1 MDTVDRQYKALLSLV
16 LREGINK
23 TDRTNTG
30 TLSVFGR
37 TLVHDMSYGFPILST
52 KKIFWKGVKE
62 ELKWFLKGGTYAKD
76 LSDKGVHIWDKDAER
91 NGRDDTYLGLIY
103 GYQWRKKSRYGV
115 QKDQIKIL
123 LEGIRN
129 NPDSRRHLVNAWDVM
144 ELDQMVLP
152 PCHYAFQCYVR
163 ENKLDLMWQQ
173 RSADIFLGV
182 PFNIS
187 SYGLLLSLL
196 SEELDLIPGTLT
208 GVFGDLHLYDNHIE
222 QAQEQILRNY
232 EGNNPYLKVNSSNI
246 LDGEFDVTLVDY
258 DPLPPIK
265 APLNT

>member
-1 MDTVDRQYKALLSLV
+1 MYTIDRQYKDLLSTV
-16 LREGINK
+16 LREGIEK

-30 TLSVFGR
+30 TLSVFGK
-37 TLVHDMSYGFPILST
+37 TIVHDMSDSFPILNT

-103 GYQWRKKSRYGV
+103 GHQWRKKSRYGV

-123 LEGIRN
+123 LDGLKN

-144 ELDQMVLP
+144 DLDKMVLP

-163 ENKLDLMWQQ
+163 EDKLDLMWQQ

-187 SYGLLLSLL
+187 SYGLLLRLL
-196 SEELDLIPGTLT
+196 AHELDLYPGTLT
-208 GVFGDLHLYDNHIE
+208 GVFGDLHLYNNHIE
-222 QAQEQILRNY
+222 QAKEQITRSY
-232 EGNNPYLKVNSSNI
+232 QGSIPYLNVNSSNI
-246 LDGEFDVTLVDY
+246 LDGEFDVTLSDY
-258 DPLPPIK
+258 NPLPSIK